1 MFVSLRKIV
10 QIYHSVKKNHVCN
23 LLIHSMIQQPLGFML
38 EFSCSF
44 QSSDVFRLQ
53 FIKIYNWEINE
64 IYTLNAGNLLQLFF
78 HKWYFI
84 QRTHYSVHS
93 EQELYADVDNLI

>member
-10 QIYHSVKKNHVCN
+10 RIYHSEIKKKHVCN

-38 EFSCSF
+38 EFSCS
-44 QSSDVFRLQ
+44 SDVFRLQ
-53 FIKIYNWEINE
+53 FIKIYNWENNE

-93 EQELYADVDNLI
+93 EQEL

>member
-1 MFVSLRKIV
+1 
-10 QIYHSVKKNHVCN
+10 
-23 LLIHSMIQQPLGFML
+23 MIQQPLGFMQ

>member
-1 MFVSLRKIV
+1 MRYMFVSLRKIV
-10 QIYHSVKKNHVCN
+10 RIYHSEKKTTKHVCN
-23 LLIHSMIQQPLGFML
+23 LLINSMIQQPLGFML

-53 FIKIYNWEINE
+53 FIKKYNWENNE

-93 EQELYADVDNLI
+93 EQEM

>member
-10 QIYHSVKKNHVCN
+10 RIYHSEKKKHVCN

-44 QSSDVFRLQ
+44 QSSDVYRLQ
-53 FIKIYNWEINE
+53 
-64 IYTLNAGNLLQLFF
+64 QL
-78 HKWYFI
+78 
-84 QRTHYSVHS
+84 R
-93 EQELYADVDNLI
+93 E